1 MICYRCNNQVGNQ
14 DVCPICGADLHVF
27 QKVIRLSNMYYND
40 GLQKAEVRNL
50 SGAIISLKKS
60 LKFNKYNIDA
70 RNLLGLVYYE
80 MGEVVEA
87 LSEWVISKSYQ
98 QDENEAGRYLDELR
112 QNRTQL
118 DAINQTIK
126 KYNQAL
132 LYCKQ
137 DSRDLAIIQLK
148 KVLSLNPRLVRGH
161 QLLALLYLQEDRL
174 EQAKKCLRNAGKIDA
189 NNTTT
194 LRYLKEVNTRLRQ
207 RNAGKKKKED
217 DLISYQS
224 GNETIIMPK
233 RFQDSSLGS
242 TLSYMVIGL
251 VVGVLVIGFLVVP
264 GVKRSAREEVKAEL
278 VAAQDSLA
286 TNAQTI
292 DSLQNKVEDLEA
304 QLEAIQG
311 IDGVLPEQTAAYE
324 ALLAAYVAFIG
335 NDYDTAGV
343 EIVKVDVS
351 QLTDTAKVTY
361 DEVWDA
367 VAPAYYSGLYSDAYS
382 AFAEAKY
389 EEAIALFVKVIEY
402 DEGYKDGYAAYYL
415 AQAYNKNGD
424 MNSARPYYQYVLD
437 NYPGTERART
447 SKNYLEAE

>member
-1 MICYRCNNQVGNQ
+1 MICYRCNNQAGNH
-14 DVCPICGADLHVF
+14 DVCPVCGADLHVF
-27 QKVIRLSNMYYND
+27 QKVLRLSNMYYND

-80 MGEVVEA
+80 MGETVDA

-98 QDENEAGRYLDELR
+98 QDDNIAGRYLDELR

-118 DAINQTIK
+118 ESINQTIK

-132 LYCKQ
+132 LYCRQ
-137 DSRDLAIIQLK
+137 DSKDLAIIQLK

-174 EQAKKCLRNAGKIDA
+174 EQAKKSLRNAGKIDA

-194 LRYLKEVNTRLRQ
+194 LRYLKEVNARLKE
-207 RNAGKKKKED
+207 RNSNKKKKED

-224 GNETIIMPK
+224 GNETIIMPN
-233 RFQDSSLGS
+233 RFQDSSLSS

-251 VVGVLVIGFLVVP
+251 VVGILVIGFLVVP
-264 GVKRSAREEVKAEL
+264 GVRSQARQEVKEEL
-278 VAAQDSLA
+278 VAANDALA

-292 DSLQNKVEDLEA
+292 SSLENELEDVKEKLAEF
-304 QLEAIQG
+304 EG
-311 IDGVLPEQTAAYE
+311 VDGALPEQTAAYE
-324 ALLAAYVAFIG
+324 ALLAAYVAYVN
-335 NDYDTAGV
+335 NDYATAGI
-343 EIVKVDVS
+343 EIEKVDKT
-351 QLTDTAKVTY
+351 QLTETAGTTY
-361 DEVWDA
+361 DTVWNA
-367 VAPAYYSGLYSDAYS
+367 VAPAYYSGIYSDAYT
-382 AFAEAKY
+382 AFAEANY
-389 EEAIALFVKVIEY
+389 EEAINLFVKVVSY
-402 DEGYKDGYAAYYL
+402 DEDYKDGYAAYYL

-424 MNSARPYYQYVLD
+424 MQSARPYYQYVID

-447 SKNYLEAE
+447 AKNYLEAE